1 MRPTNKSMKRLSL
14 YLFLILFT
22 LQTPSQ
28 ANDIRDFQIE
38 GMSIGDSLLDYFSKS
53 EIENAQNYDHYPS
66 DMKYRI
72 IDINLKNKF
81 YDSIQFYYIPG
92 DKKFI
97 IQSLNGRKVHNNIND
112 CYNQKQEVE
121 EELSVKFKNA
131 KINKQRKSKHLDD
144 PTGKSTHTMTFF
156 DFGKNKGRA
165 NVACYDMYPT
175 KKRYIFIAVSIQLQQ
190 VSAWVDS
197 NYGVK

>member
-1 MRPTNKSMKRLSL
+1 MKKLST
-14 YLFLILFT
+14 YLFLIFFSLS
-22 LQTPSQ
+22 TPSF
-28 ANDIRDFQIE
+28 ADDIRDFQI
-38 GMSIGDSLLDYFSKS
+38 GGISIGDSLLDYFSKS
-53 EIENAQNYDHYPS
+53 EIENARNYDHLPS

-72 IDINLKNKF
+72 IDIKLKNKF

-97 IQSLNGRKVHNNIND
+97 VQSLNGRKIHNNIND

-121 EELSVKFKNA
+121 EELSDKFKNA
-131 KINKQRKSKHLDD
+131 KIIKQRKLKHLDD
-144 PTGKSTHTMTFF
+144 PTGKSTYTMTFF
-156 DFGKNKGRA
+156 SFEKNKGRA
-165 NVACYDMYPT
+165 NVSCYDKYLT
-175 KKRYIFIAVSIQLQQ
+175 KKREVFIAVSIQSQQ